1 MEALPHQI
9 AGARFLSDRN
19 YALLADSP
27 RVGKTGTAIM
37 AADDVFASRVLV
49 ITTASGRPVWVRG
62 FKDWS
67 IYDLPTRA
75 VYGALGKLDGPLRL
89 IVSWSE
95 VAKHAEALKAARWD
109 LVILDEAH
117 YAKAIDTK
125 RTQAVYGVFR
135 GASRDMGIVDSA
147 ARVWCL
153 TGTPIPNA
161 PNDLYPMMR
170 ALCPDRLETGTRS
183 YVSRDPVEPG
193 GFAWE
198 TAGIHV
204 FEHDVTKY
212 DDFLHRYCVVRR
224 KAISRW
230 TKIDVVVGGKN
241 EAELKARLDG
251 FWLRRTQKD
260 VGINPP
266 IYEMMPTHISEKQR
280 QEIEAQIEGAEDILA
295 AAETGETRGLEMALG
310 TLRRVTG
317 TVKAQGVADAIEEE
331 LENGLDKVVLMAW
344 HKDVMASLEDRLKKY
359 GVVRVDGSTTPHA
372 REMATKMFQT
382 DPACRVFIGQIV
394 AAGEA
399 IDLSAAAEL
408 VFVESS
414 FVPKDMAQ
422 AALRITN
429 HGQKRQTRVRVAALE
444 GSVDEAIQAI
454 VIRKTAT
461 LKEIIQ

>member
-1 MEALPHQI
+1 MPMEALPHQLV
-9 AGARFLSDRN
+9 GARFLSDRN
-19 YALLADSP
+19 YALLADAP
-27 RVGKTGTAIM
+27 RVGKTGAAIL
-37 AADDVFASRVLV
+37 AADDVLASRILV
-49 ITTASGRPVWVRG
+49 ITTASGRPVWTRG
-62 FKDWS
+62 FKNWS
-67 IYDLPTRA
+67 AYDLPTRA
-75 VYGALGKLDGPLRL
+75 VYGALGDISGAKIRL
-89 IVSWSE
+89 VVAWSE

-117 YAKAIDTK
+117 YAKSIDTK

-161 PNDLYPMMR
+161 PNDLFPMMR
-170 ALCPDRLETGTRS
+170 ALCPERIEDL
-183 YVSRDPVEPG
+183 
-193 GFAWE
+193 A
-198 TAGIHV
+198 
-204 FEHDVTKY
+204 KY
-212 DDFLHRYCVVRR
+212 DDFLHRYCQVRK

-260 VGINPP
+260 VGIHAP
-266 IYEMMPTHISEKQR
+266 IYEIMPIHISDKQR
-280 QEIEAQIEGAEDILA
+280 REMEASIEGAEDILA

-310 TLRRVTG
+310 TLRRLTG
-317 TVKAQGVADAIEEE
+317 TVKATGVAQAVSEEFE
-331 LENGLDKVVLMAW
+331 SGLDKVVLMCW
-344 HKDVMASLEDRLKKY
+344 HKDVMEALQDALKKFNP
-359 GVVRVDGSTTPHA
+359 VRLDGSTDPKA
-372 REMATKMFQT
+372 RAFVTHRFQT
-382 DPACRVFIGQIV
+382 DPECKVFIGQIV

-408 VFVESS
+408 IFVESS

-429 HGQKRQTRVRVAALE
+429 IGQKRQCRVRVAALE
-444 GSVDEAIQAI
+444 GSVDEALQAI
-454 VIRKTAT
+454 VIRKVAT
-461 LKEIIQ
+461 NKEIIK

>member
-1 MEALPHQI
+1 MQALPHQI
-9 AGARFLSDRN
+9 TGARFLSDRN
-19 YALLADSP
+19 YALLADAP
-27 RVGKTGTAIM
+27 RVGKTGAAIM
-37 AADDVFASRVLV
+37 ACDDILASRVLV

-67 IYDLPTRA
+67 AYDMPTRA
-75 VYGALGKLDGPLRL
+75 VYGDLGDISGAQLRL

-95 VAKHAEALKAARWD
+95 VAKHAQALKATRWD
-109 LVILDEAH
+109 VVILDEAH
-117 YAKAIDTK
+117 YAKSIDTK
-125 RTQAVYGVFR
+125 RTQAVYGIFR

-161 PNDLYPMMR
+161 PNDLYPMLR
-170 ALCPDRLETGTRS
+170 ALCPDRLGEREF
-183 YVSRDPVEPG
+183 RRPVLVDDRWG
-193 GFAWE
+193 QDVW
-198 TAGIHV
+198 TAS
-204 FEHDVTKY
+204 DVTKY

-241 EAELKARLDG
+241 EFELKARLGG

-260 VGINPP
+260 VGIHPP
-266 IYEMMPTHISEKQR
+266 VYEIMPIHISDKQR
-280 QEIEAQIEGAEDILA
+280 RDIEAQIEGAEDILA

-317 TVKAQGVADAIEEE
+317 TVKAAGVADAIEEE

-344 HKDVMASLEDRLKKY
+344 HRDVMDLLAERLSKY
-359 GVVRVDGSTTPHA
+359 GVVRVDGSTSPTA
-372 REMATKMFQT
+372 RDHVTQMFQT
-382 DPACRVFIGQIV
+382 DPEIKVFIGQIV

-422 AALRITN
+422 AALRVTN
-429 HGQKRQTRVRVAALE
+429 HTQTRQTRVRVAALE

-461 LKEIIQ
+461 LKEIIA

>member
-9 AGARFLSDRN
+9 TGANFLSDRN
-19 YALLADSP
+19 YALLADAP
-27 RVGKTGTAIM
+27 RVGKTGAAIM
-37 AADDVFASRVLV
+37 AADDIFASRVLV

-67 IYDLPTRA
+67 GFDLPTRA
-75 VYGALGKLDGPLRL
+75 VYGALGKIDGPLRL

-109 LVILDEAH
+109 LLILDEAH
-117 YAKAIDTK
+117 YAKSIDTK
-125 RTQAVYGVFR
+125 RTQAVYGIFR
-135 GASRDMGIVDSA
+135 GASRDMGLVDSA

-170 ALCPDRLETGTRS
+170 AIASDRIE
-183 YVSRDPVEPG
+183 DK
-193 GFAWE
+193 A
-198 TAGIHV
+198 
-204 FEHDVTKY
+204 KY
-212 DDFLHRYCVVRR
+212 EDFLHSFCVVRR

-260 VGINPP
+260 VGIHPP
-266 IYEMMPTHISEKQR
+266 VYEMMPIHISDKQR
-280 QEIEAQIEGAEDILA
+280 KEIEAQIEGAEDILA

-310 TLRRVTG
+310 TLRRLTG
-317 TVKAQGVADAIEEE
+317 TVKAAGVADALEEE
-331 LENGLDKVVLMAW
+331 LENGLDKVVIQCW
-344 HKDVMASLEDRLKKY
+344 HHDVMDELERRLKKW
-359 GVVRVDGSTTPHA
+359 GVVQVHGGTSPTA
-372 REMATKMFQT
+372 RETNVRMFQT
-382 DPACRVFIGQIV
+382 DPDCRIIIGQIV

-408 VFVESS
+408 VFAENS
-414 FVPKDMAQ
+414 FVPKDNIQ

-429 HGQKRQTRVRVAALE
+429 VKQKRQCRVRVAALE
-444 GSVDEAIQAI
+444 GSIDEAVQAI
-454 VIRKTAT
+454 AIRKMAT
-461 LKEIIQ
+461 NKMVIA

>member
-9 AGARFLSDRN
+9 TGARFLSDRN
-19 YALLADSP
+19 YALLADQP
-27 RVGKTGTAIM
+27 RVGKTGAAIM
-37 AADDVFASRVLV
+37 AADDIFASRVLV

-67 IYDLPTRA
+67 GFDLPTRA

-95 VAKHAEALKAARWD
+95 VAKHAQALKAARWD
-109 LVILDEAH
+109 LLIIDEAH
-117 YAKAIDTK
+117 YAKSIDTK
-125 RTQAVYGVFR
+125 RTQAVYGIFR
-135 GASRDMGIVDSA
+135 GASRDFGIVDSA

-170 ALCPDRLETGTRS
+170 AIAPGRLMQPGLKEGLPQPFTD
-183 YVSRDPVEPG
+183 VS
-193 GFAWE
+193 
-198 TAGIHV
+198 
-204 FEHDVTKY
+204 KY

-266 IYEMMPTHISEKQR
+266 VYEMLPIHISDKQR

-310 TLRRVTG
+310 TLRRLTG
-317 TVKAQGVADAIEEE
+317 TVKAAGVADALEEE
-331 LENGLDKVVLMAW
+331 LENGLDKVCLFCW

-359 GVVRVDGSTTPHA
+359 GVVRLDGSTTPQA
-372 REMATKMFQT
+372 REMAAKMFQT
-382 DPACRVFIGQIV
+382 DPACRVFIGQII

-399 IDLSAAAEL
+399 IDLSAASEL

-414 FVPKDMAQ
+414 FVPKDVQQ

-429 HGQKRQTRVRVAALE
+429 HSQKRQCRVRVAALE

-454 VIRKTAT
+454 VIRKVAT
-461 LKEIIQ
+461 NREVIA

>member
-37 AADDVFASRVLV
+37 AADDIFASRVLV

-170 ALCPDRLETGTRS
+170 AICPDRLVDYAVGKPNYADGS
-183 YVSRDPVEPG
+183 MAPHQGVG
-193 GFAWE
+193 
-198 TAGIHV
+198 
-204 FEHDVTKY
+204 DVTKY

-266 IYEMMPTHISEKQR
+266 IYEMMPIHISEKQR

-310 TLRRVTG
+310 TLRRLTG
-317 TVKAQGVADAIEEE
+317 TVKAAGVADALEEE
-331 LENGLDKVVLMAW
+331 LENGLDKGVLMAW

>member
-1 MEALPHQI
+1 MQPLPSQI
-9 AGARFLSDRN
+9 TGANFLSDRN
-19 YALLADSP
+19 YALLADAP
-27 RVGKTGTAIM
+27 RVGKTGAAIM
-37 AADDVFASRVLV
+37 AADDIFASRVLV
-49 ITTASGRPVWVRG
+49 VTTASGRPVWVRG

-67 IYDLPTRA
+67 MFDTPTRA
-75 VYGALGKLDGPLRL
+75 VYGTLGKLDGPLRL

-117 YAKAIDTK
+117 YAKSIDTK
-125 RTQAVYGVFR
+125 RTQAVYGIFR
-135 GASRDMGIVDSA
+135 GASRDFGIVDSA

-170 ALCPDRLETGTRS
+170 AICPDRLADRYERQFVDFGQIGNES
-183 YVSRDPVEPG
+183 GENGPG
-193 GFAWE
+193 
-198 TAGIHV
+198 
-204 FEHDVTKY
+204 VTKY
-212 DDFLHRYCVVRR
+212 DDFLHRYCVVRK

-260 VGINPP
+260 VGIHPP
-266 IYEMMPTHISEKQR
+266 VYEMMPIHISDKPR

-310 TLRRVTG
+310 TLRRLTG
-317 TVKAQGVADAIEEE
+317 TVKAAGVADALEEE
-331 LENGLDKVVLMAW
+331 LESGLDKVVLMAW

-359 GVVRVDGSTTPHA
+359 GVVRLDGSTTPQA
-372 REMATKMFQT
+372 REMAAKMFQT
-382 DPACRVFIGQIV
+382 DPACRVFIGQII

-414 FVPKDMAQ
+414 FVPKDVQQ

-429 HGQKRQTRVRVAALE
+429 HSQKRQCRVRVTALE

-454 VIRKTAT
+454 VIRKVAT
-461 LKEIIQ
+461 NREVIA

>member
-9 AGARFLSDRN
+9 TGARFLSDRN
-19 YALLADSP
+19 YALLADQP
-27 RVGKTGTAIM
+27 RVGKTGAAIM

-67 IYDLPTRA
+67 GFDLPTRA

-117 YAKAIDTK
+117 YAKSIDTK
-125 RTQAVYGVFR
+125 RTQAVYGIFR

-170 ALCPDRLETGTRS
+170 ALCPDRIE
-183 YVSRDPVEPG
+183 DK
-193 GFAWE
+193 A
-198 TAGIHV
+198 
-204 FEHDVTKY
+204 KY
-212 DDFLHRYCVVRR
+212 EDFLHSFCVVRR

-260 VGINPP
+260 VGIHPP
-266 IYEMMPTHISEKQR
+266 VYEMTPIHISDKQR
-280 QEIEAQIEGAEDILA
+280 QEIEARIEGAEDILA

-310 TLRRVTG
+310 TLRRLTG
-317 TVKAQGVADAIEEE
+317 TVKAAGVADALEEE

-344 HKDVMASLEDRLKKY
+344 HKDVMSSLEDRLKKY
-359 GVVRVDGSTTPHA
+359 GVVRVDGSTTPQA

-414 FVPKDMAQ
+414 FVPKDMQQ

-444 GSVDEAIQAI
+444 GSVDEALQAI
-454 VIRKTAT
+454 VIRKVAT
-461 LKEIIQ
+461 NKEIIA

>member
-1 MEALPHQI
+1 MQPLPSQI
-9 AGARFLSDRN
+9 TGANFLSDRN
-19 YALLADSP
+19 YALLADAP
-27 RVGKTGTAIM
+27 RVGKTGAAIM
-37 AADDVFASRVLV
+37 AADDIFASRVLV

-67 IYDLPTRA
+67 GFDTPTRA

-170 ALCPDRLETGTRS
+170 ALCPERLAANEEKGW
-183 YVSRDPVEPG
+183 P
-193 GFAWE
+193 
-198 TAGIHV
+198 
-204 FEHDVTKY
+204 DVTKY

-260 VGINPP
+260 VGIQPP
-266 IYEMMPTHISEKQR
+266 IYEVLPIHISDKQQ

-295 AAETGETRGLEMALG
+295 AAETGETKGLEMALG

-317 TVKAQGVADAIEEE
+317 TVKAAGVADALEEE

-344 HKDVMASLEDRLKKY
+344 HKDVMSSLEDRLKKY
-359 GVVRVDGSTTPHA
+359 GVVRVDGSTTPQA

-414 FVPKDMAQ
+414 FVPKDMQQ

-444 GSVDEAIQAI
+444 GSVDEALQAI
-454 VIRKTAT
+454 VIRKVAT
-461 LKEIIQ
+461 NKEIIA

>member
-9 AGARFLSDRN
+9 TGANFLSDRN
-19 YALLADSP
+19 YALLADAP
-27 RVGKTGTAIM
+27 RVGKTGAAIM
-37 AADDVFASRVLV
+37 AADDIFASRVLV

-67 IYDLPTRA
+67 GFDTPTRA

-125 RTQAVYGVFR
+125 RTQAVYGIFR

-170 ALCPDRLETGTRS
+170 ALCPNRIEDK
-183 YVSRDPVEPG
+183 
-193 GFAWE
+193 A
-198 TAGIHV
+198 
-204 FEHDVTKY
+204 KY
-212 DDFLHRYCVVRR
+212 EDFLHSFCVVRR
-224 KAISRW
+224 KAINRW

-260 VGINPP
+260 VGIHPP
-266 IYEMMPTHISEKQR
+266 VYEMMPIHISDKQR
-280 QEIEAQIEGAEDILA
+280 QEIDAQIEGAEDILA
-295 AAETGETRGLEMALG
+295 AAETGETKGLEMALG

-317 TVKAQGVADAIEEE
+317 TVKAAGVADALEEE

-344 HKDVMASLEDRLKKY
+344 HKDVMSSLEDRLKKY
-359 GVVRVDGSTTPHA
+359 GVVRVDGSTTPQA

-414 FVPKDMAQ
+414 FVPKDMQQ

-444 GSVDEAIQAI
+444 GSVDEALQAI
-454 VIRKTAT
+454 VIRKVAT
-461 LKEIIQ
+461 NKEIIA

>member
-9 AGARFLSDRN
+9 EGARFLSDRN
-19 YALLADSP
+19 YALLADAP
-27 RVGKTGTAIM
+27 RVGKTGAAIM
-37 AADDVFASRVLV
+37 AADDIFASRVLV
-49 ITTASGRPVWVRG
+49 VTTASGRPVWVRG

-67 IYDLPTRA
+67 AFDLPTRA
-75 VYGALGKLDGPLRL
+75 VYGNLGKIDGGPLRL

-109 LVILDEAH
+109 LLILDEAH
-117 YAKAIDTK
+117 YAKAVDTK
-125 RTQAVYGVFR
+125 RTQAVYGIFR

-170 ALCPDRLETGTRS
+170 ALCPDRLE
-183 YVSRDPVEPG
+183 SRYEREFVDSGQIGIEG
-193 GFAWE
+193 GEYGPA
-198 TAGIHV
+198 
-204 FEHDVTKY
+204 VTKY
-212 DDFLHRYCVVRR
+212 EDFLHRYCVVRR
-224 KAISRW
+224 KALSRW

-260 VGINPP
+260 VGIQPP
-266 IYEMMPTHISEKQR
+266 IYEMLPIHITEKQR
-280 QEIEAQIEGAEDILA
+280 KEIEASVEGAEDILA

-317 TVKAQGVADAIEEE
+317 TVKAAGVAQAVEDE
-331 LENGLDKVVLMAW
+331 LESGLDKIVLMCW
-344 HKDVMASLEDRLKKY
+344 HKDVMAALEQALKKY
-359 GVVRVDGSTTPHA
+359 GVVRLDGSTNPQA
-372 REMATKMFQT
+372 REIAARMFQA
-382 DPACRVFIGQIV
+382 DPACRIFIGQIV

-399 IDLSAAAEL
+399 IDLSAASEL
-408 VFVESS
+408 IFVESS

-429 HGQKRQTRVRVAALE
+429 HGQTRQCRVRVAALE
-444 GSVDEAIQAI
+444 GSVDEALQAI
-454 VIRKTAT
+454 VIRKVAT
-461 LKEIIQ
+461 NKEIIK

>member
-9 AGARFLSDRN
+9 TGARFLSDRN
-19 YALLADSP
+19 YALLADQP
-27 RVGKTGTAIM
+27 RVGKTGAAIM

-49 ITTASGRPVWVRG
+49 VTTASGRPVWVRG

-67 IYDLPTRA
+67 GFDLPTRA
-75 VYGALGKLDGPLRL
+75 VYGALGKIDGPLRL

-109 LVILDEAH
+109 LLILDEAH
-117 YAKAIDTK
+117 YAKSIDTK
-125 RTQAVYGVFR
+125 RTQAVYGIFR
-135 GASRDMGIVDSA
+135 GASRDFGIVDSA

-170 ALCPDRLETGTRS
+170 AIAPGRLMQPGLKDEVPQTFTD
-183 YVSRDPVEPG
+183 VS
-193 GFAWE
+193 
-198 TAGIHV
+198 
-204 FEHDVTKY
+204 KY
-212 DDFLHRYCVVRR
+212 DDFLHRYCVVRK

-230 TKIDVVVGGKN
+230 AKIDVVVGGKN

-260 VGINPP
+260 VGIHPP
-266 IYEMMPTHISEKQR
+266 VYEMMPIHISDKQR
-280 QEIEAQIEGAEDILA
+280 KEIEAQIEGAEDILA

-310 TLRRVTG
+310 TLRRLTG
-317 TVKAQGVADAIEEE
+317 TVKAAGVADALEEE
-331 LENGLDKVVLMAW
+331 LENGLDKVVLMCW

-359 GVVRVDGSTTPHA
+359 GVVRVDGSTTPQA
-372 REMATKMFQT
+372 REMAAKMFQT
-382 DPACRVFIGQIV
+382 DPACRVFIGQII

-399 IDLSAAAEL
+399 IDLSAASEL

-414 FVPKDMAQ
+414 FVPKDMSQ

-429 HGQKRQTRVRVAALE
+429 IGQKRQTRVRVAALE
-444 GSVDEAIQAI
+444 GSVDEALQAI
-454 VIRKTAT
+454 VIRKVAT
-461 LKEIIQ
+461 NKEIIA

>member
-27 RVGKTGTAIM
+27 RVGKTGTAIL
-37 AADDVFASRVLV
+37 AADDIFASRVLV

-67 IYDLPTRA
+67 MYDLPTRA
-75 VYGALGKLDGPLRL
+75 VYGGLGKLDGPLRL

-95 VAKHAEALKAARWD
+95 VAKYAEALKAVRWD
-109 LVILDEAH
+109 LVIIDEAH
-117 YAKAIDTK
+117 YAKSIDTK
-125 RTQAVYGVFR
+125 RTQAVYGIFR

-170 ALCPDRLETGTRS
+170 AICPDRLVDYAVGKPNYADGS
-183 YVSRDPVEPG
+183 MAPHQGVG
-193 GFAWE
+193 
-198 TAGIHV
+198 
-204 FEHDVTKY
+204 DVTKY

-224 KAISRW
+224 QAISRW

-266 IYEMMPTHISEKQR
+266 IYEMLPIHISEKQR
-280 QEIEAQIEGAEDILA
+280 KELEAQIEGAEDILA

-310 TLRRVTG
+310 TLRRLTG
-317 TVKAQGVADAIEEE
+317 TVKAAGVADALEEE
-331 LENGLDKVVLMAW
+331 LENGLDKVVIQCW
-344 HKDVMASLEDRLKKY
+344 HHDVMDELERRLKKW
-359 GVVRVDGSTTPHA
+359 GVVQVHGGTSPTA
-372 REMATKMFQT
+372 RETNVRMFQT
-382 DPACRVFIGQIV
+382 DPDCRVIIGQLV

-408 VFVESS
+408 VFAETS
-414 FVPKDMAQ
+414 FVPKDNIQ

-429 HGQKRQTRVRVAALE
+429 VKQKRQCRVRVAALE
-444 GSVDEAIQAI
+444 GSIDEAVQAI
-454 VIRKTAT
+454 AIRKTAT
-461 LKEIIQ
+461 NKMVIA

>member
-1 MEALPHQI
+1 MDALPHQI
-9 AGARFLSDRN
+9 TGARFLSDRN
-19 YALLADSP
+19 YALLADAP
-27 RVGKTGTAIM
+27 RVGKTGAAIM
-37 AADDVFASRVLV
+37 ACDDVFASRVLV
-49 ITTASGRPVWVRG
+49 VTTASGRPVWTRG

-67 IYDLPTRA
+67 GFDLPTRA

-109 LVILDEAH
+109 VLILDEAH
-117 YAKAIDTK
+117 YAKSIDTK
-125 RTQAVYGVFR
+125 RTRAVYGVFR
-135 GASRDMGIVDSA
+135 GASRDMGLVDSA

-161 PNDLYPMMR
+161 PNDLYPMLR
-170 ALCPDRLETGTRS
+170 AIAPDRIDDL
-183 YVSRDPVEPG
+183 
-193 GFAWE
+193 A
-198 TAGIHV
+198 
-204 FEHDVTKY
+204 KY
-212 DDFLHRYCVVRR
+212 DDFLHRYCIVR
-224 KAISRW
+224 KKVISRW
-230 TKIDVVVGGKN
+230 TKIDVVVGGRN

-266 IYEMMPTHISEKQR
+266 VYEMLPIHISDKQR
-280 QEIEAQIEGAEDILA
+280 KEIEAQIEGAEDILA
-295 AAETGETRGLEMALG
+295 AAETGETRGMEMALG
-310 TLRRVTG
+310 TLRRLTG
-317 TVKAQGVADAIEEE
+317 TVKAAGVADALEEE

-344 HKDVMASLEDRLKKY
+344 HKDVMSSLEDRLKKY
-359 GVVRVDGSTTPHA
+359 GVVRLDGSTTPQA
-372 REMATKMFQT
+372 REIAARMFQT
-382 DPACRVFIGQIV
+382 DPACRVFIGQII

-399 IDLSAAAEL
+399 IDLSAASEL

-429 HGQKRQTRVRVAALE
+429 HGQKRQCRVRVAALE

-454 VIRKTAT
+454 VIRKVAT
-461 LKEIIQ
+461 NKEIIA

>member
-1 MEALPHQI
+1 MDALPHQI
-9 AGARFLSDRN
+9 VGARFLSDRN
-19 YALLADSP
+19 YALLADAP
-27 RVGKTGTAIM
+27 RVGKTGAAIM
-37 AADDVFASRVLV
+37 ACDDVFASRVLV
-49 ITTASGRPVWVRG
+49 VTTASGRPVWTRG

-67 IYDLPTRA
+67 GFDLPTRA

-109 LVILDEAH
+109 VLILDEAH
-117 YAKAIDTK
+117 YAKSIDTK
-125 RTQAVYGVFR
+125 RTRAVYGIFR
-135 GASRDMGIVDSA
+135 GASRDMGLVDSA

-161 PNDLYPMMR
+161 PNDLYPMLR
-170 ALCPDRLETGTRS
+170 AIAPDRIDDL
-183 YVSRDPVEPG
+183 
-193 GFAWE
+193 A
-198 TAGIHV
+198 
-204 FEHDVTKY
+204 KY
-212 DDFLHRYCVVRR
+212 DDFLHRYCIVRK

-230 TKIDVVVGGKN
+230 TKIDVVVGGRN

-260 VGINPP
+260 VGIHPP
-266 IYEMMPTHISEKQR
+266 VYEMLPIHILDKQR
-280 QEIEAQIEGAEDILA
+280 KEIEAQVEGAEDILA

-310 TLRRVTG
+310 TLRRLTG
-317 TVKAQGVADAIEEE
+317 TVKAAGVADALEEE

-344 HKDVMASLEDRLKKY
+344 HKDVMSSLEDRLKKY
-359 GVVRVDGSTTPHA
+359 GPVRLDGSTTPQA
-372 REMATKMFQT
+372 REMAAKMFQT

-399 IDLSAAAEL
+399 IDLSAASEL

-414 FVPKDMAQ
+414 FVPKDVQQ

-429 HGQKRQTRVRVAALE
+429 HGQKRQCRVRVAALE
-444 GSVDEAIQAI
+444 GSVDEALQAI
-454 VIRKTAT
+454 VIRKVAT
-461 LKEIIQ
+461 NKEIIA

>member
-1 MEALPHQI
+1 MQPLPSQI
-9 AGARFLSDRN
+9 TGANFLSDRN
-19 YALLADSP
+19 YALLADAP
-27 RVGKTGTAIM
+27 RVGKTGAAIM
-37 AADDVFASRVLV
+37 AADDIFASRVLV

-67 IYDLPTRA
+67 GFDLPTRA

-109 LVILDEAH
+109 LLILDEAH
-117 YAKAIDTK
+117 YAKSIDTK

-135 GASRDMGIVDSA
+135 GASRDMGLVDSA

-170 ALCPDRLETGTRS
+170 ALCPERLAANEEKGW
-183 YVSRDPVEPG
+183 P
-193 GFAWE
+193 
-198 TAGIHV
+198 
-204 FEHDVTKY
+204 DVTKY

-241 EAELKARLDG
+241 EAELKAGLDG

-260 VGINPP
+260 VGIQPP
-266 IYEMMPTHISEKQR
+266 VYEFLPIHIAERQR
-280 QEIEAQIEGAEDILA
+280 REIEEAVPGGADILD
-295 AAETGETRGLEMALG
+295 AAETGETKGLEMALG
-310 TLRRVTG
+310 ILRRVTG
-317 TVKAQGVADAIEEE
+317 TVKAAGVADALEEE
-331 LENGLDKVVLMAW
+331 LESGLDKVVLMAW
-344 HKDVMASLEDRLKKY
+344 HKDVMSSLEDRLKKY
-359 GVVRVDGSTTPHA
+359 GVVRVDGSTTPQA

-414 FVPKDMAQ
+414 FVPKDMQQ

-444 GSVDEAIQAI
+444 GSVDEALQAI
-454 VIRKTAT
+454 VIRKVAT
-461 LKEIIQ
+461 NKEIIA

>member
-9 AGARFLSDRN
+9 TGARFLSDRN
-19 YALLADSP
+19 YALLADQP
-27 RVGKTGTAIM
+27 RVGKTGTAIL
-37 AADDVFASRVLV
+37 AADDIFASRVLV
-49 ITTASGRPVWVRG
+49 VTTASGRPVWVRG

-67 IYDLPTRA
+67 GFDLPTRA
-75 VYGALGKLDGPLRL
+75 IYGALGKIDGPLRL

-95 VAKHAEALKAARWD
+95 IAKHAEALKAARWD

-117 YAKAIDTK
+117 YAKSIDTK
-125 RTQAVYGVFR
+125 RTQAVYGIFR
-135 GASRDMGIVDSA
+135 GASRDMGLVDAA

-161 PNDLYPMMR
+161 PNDLYPMLR
-170 ALCPDRLETGTRS
+170 AIAPNRLAEREFRRPVLMDGQWGQDVWTVPET
-183 YVSRDPVEPG
+183 
-193 GFAWE
+193 
-198 TAGIHV
+198 
-204 FEHDVTKY
+204 TKY
-212 DDFLHRYCVVRR
+212 DDFLHRYCVVRK

-266 IYEMMPTHISEKQR
+266 IYEMLPIHISDKQR
-280 QEIEAQIEGAEDILA
+280 KEIEAQIEGAEDILA

-310 TLRRVTG
+310 TLRRLTG
-317 TVKAQGVADAIEEE
+317 TVKAAGVADAIEEE
-331 LENGLDKVVLMAW
+331 LENGIDKVVLMCW

-359 GVVRVDGSTTPHA
+359 GVVRLDGSTTPQA
-372 REMATKMFQT
+372 REMAAKMFQT
-382 DPACRVFIGQIV
+382 DPACRVFIGQII

-444 GSVDEAIQAI
+444 GSVDEALQAI
-454 VIRKTAT
+454 VIRKVAT
-461 LKEIIQ
+461 NKEIIA